1 MNDNFFSKK
10 LPQCFDLSFFYYF
23 YNALA
28 NPGQMC
34 VWGLTFKRAAV
45 EPLFFVCDYYSGKNL
60 KRLSTKIC
68 KRSSLRYVL
77 INKENE

>member
-1 MNDNFFSKK
+1 MTDKFFEKK
-10 LPQCFDLSFFYYF
+10 LPQFFDLSFFYYF

-45 EPLFFVCDYYSGKNL
+45 EPLFFFCGIPGKNS
-60 KRLSTKIC
+60 K
-68 KRSSLRYVL
+68 
-77 INKENE
+77 